1 MYLYFFIVRYLMV
14 YDVCLLYELY
24 HVSLKI
30 FVTSFKNKD

>member
-24 HVSLKI
+24 YVSLKI